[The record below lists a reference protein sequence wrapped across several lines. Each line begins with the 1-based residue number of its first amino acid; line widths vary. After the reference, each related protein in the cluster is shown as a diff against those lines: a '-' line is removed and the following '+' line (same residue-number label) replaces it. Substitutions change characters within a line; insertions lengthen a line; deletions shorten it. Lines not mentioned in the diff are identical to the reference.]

1 MNNEYKAACFLGA
14 GQMEIRNLPLRQ
26 PGAGEVLIRNRAAG
40 VCGTDVHIYGGE
52 KGASP
57 VKPPVV
63 LGHEYAGE
71 VIAVGSGVTRIQPGN
86 HVTVDPNIYCGACY
100 PCRIGKKQ
108 HCEHMDAIGVG
119 RDGGFAE
126 YSLVPVEQC
135 FLLSHSLSLEAG
147 AMAEPLACCLHG
159 IDRAK
164 IRPGDHVYII
174 GGGTIGLLMVQL
186 AKLSGAATITLSEP
200 VAMRRSIGLE
210 LGANWAL
217 APEDGIFSPEAPA
230 DLQNRGADVVIECVG
245 NRHATQR
252 AFDAAGRG
260 ATVLLFSVPKPD
272 ATFPV
277 PMYDIFHKE
286 LTILGSFVNPDTHQ
300 RAVELLNSG
309 RIRTDL
315 LITHRFPVEQTEE
328 AIQMQMSS
336 ESIKVLVT
344 P

>member
-1 MNNEYKAACFLGA
+1 MEYKAAVFLGNSS
-14 GQMEIRNLPLRQ
+14 METRMYETRQ

-40 VCGTDVHIYGGE
+40 VCGTDVHIYMGE

-63 LGHEYAGE
+63 LGHEYSGE
-71 VIAVGSGVTRIQPGN
+71 IVAVGDGVKGLQPGD
-86 HVTVDPNIYCGACY
+86 HVTVDPNIYCGECY

-126 YSLVPVEQC
+126 YSLVDAKQC
-135 FLLSHSLSLEAG
+135 ILLDPALPLEAG

-200 VAMRRSIGLE
+200 VALRREIGLK
-210 LGANWAL
+210 LGATWAL
-217 APEDGIFSPEAPA
+217 APQDGVFAPEAPSQVK
-230 DLQNRGADVVIECVG
+230 DRGADVVIECVG
-245 NRHATQR
+245 NSRAVER
-252 AFDAAGRG
+252 AFEAAARG
-260 ATVLLFSVPKPD
+260 ATILLFSVPKPD
-272 ATFPV
+272 AVFPV
-277 PMYDIFHKE
+277 HLYDIFQKE

-315 LITHRFPVEQTEE
+315 LITHRFPVEQCEE
-328 AIQMQMSS
+328 AIKMQMSS

>member
-1 MNNEYKAACFLGA
+1 MNKTYSAAFFLGTH
-14 GQMEIRNLPLRQ
+14 QMEVRSVPLPT
-26 PGAGEVLIRNRAAG
+26 PGPGQVLIRNRAAG
-40 VCGTDVHIYGGE
+40 VCGTDVHIYNGE

-63 LGHEYAGE
+63 LGHEYSGE
-71 VIAVGSGVTRIQPGN
+71 IVAVGSGVSRLVPGD
-86 HVTVDPNIYCGACY
+86 HVTVDPNIYCGSCY

-119 RDGGFAE
+119 RDGGFAQ
-126 YSLVPVEQC
+126 YSLVPAEQC
-135 FLLSHSLSLEAG
+135 FLLSPALSFEAG

-159 IDRAK
+159 IDRAQ

-186 AKLSGAATITLSEP
+186 AKLSGAATVTLSEP
-200 VAMRRSIGLE
+200 VALRREIGLQ
-210 LGANWAL
+210 LGADWAL
-217 APEDGIFSPEAPA
+217 APEDGIFSENAPD
-230 DLQNRGADVVIECVG
+230 DLRSRGADVVIECVG
-245 NRHATQR
+245 NSHATQR
-252 AFDAAGRG
+252 AFDAAARG
-260 ATVLLFSVPKPD
+260 ATVLLFSVPRPD

-328 AIQMQMSS
+328 AIRMQMSS